1 MSLPKHEDD
10 MMDNAGKAQQAASGA
25 AGLADLESVPT
36 PGSQAMP
43 PWTRNELVEAPVFTR
58 RNWFAMLGPGLVMG
72 ASAVGGGEWLAGP
85 AVTAK
90 YGPALLWVATV
101 SILVQVLYNIEISR
115 YTLYSGEPIFTGKF
129 RTLPGPMFWLVC
141 YMLLD
146 WGSVFPYLV
155 VNAAVALES
164 MFIENFDPV
173 EEHFWLHKFV
183 STGLFL
189 SLATPLIVGGKIY
202 NSLRIVMTFKL
213 ITVFGFLL
221 IVGLFFSRPMYWGEI
236 VISFFKF
243 GTVPVERSEDRN
255 GNGVLDP
262 GEDFDRD
269 GHLDVVEP
277 KVPPSVDSNGD
288 GVLDDWQR
296 DSQGQPIKFLD
307 LDGDGKRDGPNVDN
321 AVLTRV
327 QTGSW
332 PTIDWS
338 LIAFIAGLAAI
349 AGNGGL
355 TNTPISNFTRDQG
368 WGMGYHVG
376 AIPSIIGGHGIELS
390 HVGSVFEVNDKSL
403 PRWRRWYRHVAR
415 DQTCVWMTACFIGV
429 GLPAILSVGFLPR
442 GTEADRAKVAA
453 MTSDGVGRQVANP
466 PSGVLA
472 STPVF
477 SWMSGPKAGAA
488 FRIGTLFCG
497 FLVLATSMLSTI
509 DGFVRRWVDVIWTA
523 SAKLRELPTSAI
535 RYVYFS
541 VLVGYITF
549 GTIVIWL
556 TDKPG
561 KVFELATTGYNFAFA
576 FSCWHA
582 LAINSILL
590 PRELR
595 PHVLL
600 RLGMLIGGCYFVFLG
615 VMAVLGQLGLV

>member
-1 MSLPKHEDD
+1 MADEQRVAQDSVAKPGGENDLP
-10 MMDNAGKAQQAASGA
+10 SGSSA
-25 AGLADLESVPT
+25 PH
-36 PGSQAMP
+36 PGSKRMP
-43 PWTRNELVEAPVFTR
+43 RWGVAELVDAPIFTR
-58 RNWFAMLGPGLVMG
+58 KNWFAMIGPGLVMG

-90 YGPALLWVATV
+90 YGPALLWVATI
-101 SILVQVLYNIEISR
+101 SILVQVLYNTEISR
-115 YTLYSGEPIFTGKF
+115 YTLYTGEPIFTGKF

-164 MFIENFDPV
+164 MFIDGFDPTHK
-173 EEHFWLHKFV
+173 HFWIHKFV

-189 SLATPLIVGGKIY
+189 SIATPLIVGGKIY
-202 NSLRIVMTFKL
+202 NSLRIIMAFKL

-221 IVGLFFSRPMYWGEI
+221 IVALFFSRPAYWGEI
-236 VISFFKF
+236 VVGFLKIGS
-243 GTVPVERSEDRN
+243 VPVERNEDRN

-262 GEDFDRD
+262 GEDFDKD
-269 GHLDVVEP
+269 GHLDVIEE
-277 KVPPSVDSNGD
+277 KLPPTIDRNGD
-288 GVLDDWQR
+288 GKPDDWPQDASGR
-296 DSQGQPIKFLD
+296 PIKFVD
-307 LDGDGKRDGPNVDN
+307 LDGDGKRDGPNVEN
-321 AVLTRV
+321 AVLSRL

-332 PTIDWS
+332 PKVDWS

-390 HVGSVFEVNDKSL
+390 HVGSVFEVNETTL
-403 PRWRRWYRHVAR
+403 PRWKRWYRHVAR
-415 DQTCVWMTACFIGV
+415 DQLCVWMMACFIGC

-453 MTSDGVGRQVANP
+453 MTSEGVGRQVENP
-466 PSGVLA
+466 QTGVLA
-472 STPVF
+472 NTPLF
-477 SWMSGPKAGAA
+477 SWLTGPSMGNF
-488 FRIGTLFCG
+488 FRLGTLFCG

-523 SAKLRELPTSAI
+523 SSRLRELPTTSI

-541 VLVGYITF
+541 VLVVYITF
-549 GTIVIWL
+549 GLVVIWL
-556 TDKPG
+556 TEKPG
-561 KVFELATTGYNFAFA
+561 RVFELATTGYNFAFA
-576 FSCWHA
+576 FSCWHT

-595 PHVLL
+595 PHPLI
-600 RLGMLIGGCYFVFLG
+600 RLGLVVGGCYFIFLG
-615 VMAVLGQLGLV
+615 AMAVLGQLGLV

>member
-1 MSLPKHEDD
+1 MVE
-10 MMDNAGKAQQAASGA
+10 AQPAPDPAESPCQPSGGFTA
-25 AGLADLESVPT
+25 PH
-36 PGSQAMP
+36 PGSKQMP
-43 PWTRNELVEAPVFTR
+43 RWGVGELVEAPVFTR
-58 RNWFAMLGPGLVMG
+58 RNWFAMIGPGLVMG

-90 YGPALLWVATV
+90 YGPALLWVATI
-101 SILVQVLYNIEISR
+101 SILVQVLYNTEISR
-115 YTLYSGEPIFTGKF
+115 YALYTGEPIFTGKF
-129 RTLPGPMFWLVC
+129 RTLPGPMFWLIC

-155 VNAAVALES
+155 VNSAVALES
-164 MFIENFDPV
+164 MFISGFDPLGK
-173 EEHFWLHKFV
+173 HFWIHKFV

-189 SLATPLIVGGKIY
+189 TLALPLIVGGKIY
-202 NSLRIVMTFKL
+202 NSLRVIMAFKL

-221 IVGLFFSRPMYWGEI
+221 VVGLLFSRPVYWLEI
-236 VISFFKF
+236 AAGFLKV
-243 GTVPVERSEDRN
+243 GTVPVEQGEDHN

-262 GEDFDRD
+262 GEDFDKD
-269 GHLDVVEP
+269 GRLDVVEQAFP
-277 KVPPSVDSNGD
+277 ASIDTNGD
-288 GVLDDWQR
+288 GKPDDWPK
-296 DSQGQPIKFLD
+296 DSRGQPIKFD
-307 LDGDGKRDGPNVDN
+307 DQDGDGKRDGPNVVN
-321 AVLTRV
+321 AVASRV
-327 QTGSW
+327 RTGSW
-332 PTIDWS
+332 PKIDWS

-390 HVGSVFEVNDKSL
+390 HVGCVFEVNEQSL

-415 DQTCVWMTACFIGV
+415 DQLCVWMMACFIGV

-442 GTEADRAKVAA
+442 GTEADRAKVAS
-453 MTSDGVGRQVANP
+453 MTSGGVGRQVESP
-466 PSGVLA
+466 PPGVLA
-472 STPVF
+472 STPLF
-477 SWMSGPKAGAA
+477 SWLSGPTVGNV
-488 FRIGTLFCG
+488 FRLATLFCG

-523 SAKLRELPTSAI
+523 SARLRQLPTSSI

-541 VLVGYITF
+541 VLVGYCTF
-549 GTIVIWL
+549 GIVVIWL

-576 FSCWHA
+576 FSCWHT
-582 LAINSILL
+582 LAINTLLL
-590 PRELR
+590 PRPLR
-595 PHVLL
+595 PHPLIRIGLL
-600 RLGMLIGGCYFVFLG
+600 LGGCYFTFLG
-615 VMAVLGQLGLV
+615 VMAVAGQLGWV